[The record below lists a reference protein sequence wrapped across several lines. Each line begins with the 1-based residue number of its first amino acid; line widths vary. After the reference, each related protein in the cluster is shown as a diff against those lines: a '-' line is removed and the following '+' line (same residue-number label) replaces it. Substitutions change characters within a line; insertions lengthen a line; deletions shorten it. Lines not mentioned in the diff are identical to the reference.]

1 MVFESSVIHVSCR
14 NVVGW
19 ESFLGPPEHGRLLPF
34 LASGRTNDSPDFPSP
49 LRVHATRSVRRV
61 CPAYDAWSCYIHL
74 LFDADSSFLS
84 LSFVAIC
91 SETHQ
96 KESRIERSAS
106 GGNSGRCSLQ
116 DIQDW
121 CQDASGKHKSR
132 VWETTEQQDTTSIG
146 AIETGRLSL
155 ANCWK
160 RGR

>member
-1 MVFESSVIHVSCR
+1 MRQQLKLGGVRSSVIHVSCR

-84 LSFVAIC
+84 LSFVAIARKITKKKAELSGARQEEILAGVPC
-91 SETHQ
+91 KTFRTGARTRRRSTRVVCGRRRS
-96 KESRIERSAS
+96 SRTLYPLER
-106 GGNSGRCSLQ
+106 
-116 DIQDW
+116 
-121 CQDASGKHKSR
+121 
-132 VWETTEQQDTTSIG
+132 
-146 AIETGRLSL
+146 
-155 ANCWK
+155 
-160 RGR
+160 